1 LLEQS
6 DNPQRQRGFRE
17 KVAAFAANFQPLYDL
32 PLTNV
37 AAGSEPGKRE

>member
-32 PLTNV
+32 PLTN
-37 AAGSEPGKRE
+37 GGE